1 MHKPAPLTCTLAIL
15 LLLSFA
21 GSVNIPTS
29 SASDQSSSLQG
40 ICRAPSAWIY
50 STLDSLPV
58 FRQVPKA
65 ISQEEK
71 NLEARMPRLASL
83 LHRLPVGKGSLVEG
97 WILKT
102 SPRYM

>member
-1 MHKPAPLTCTLAIL
+1 MHKPAPLIFILAIL
-15 LLLSFA
+15 LLLSFL
-21 GSVNIPTS
+21 GSVNIPAS
-29 SASDQSSSLQG
+29 AASDQSSSLQG

-50 STLDSLPV
+50 STLDSLPI
-58 FRQVPKA
+58 FRQVTEV
-65 ISQEEK
+65 IGQEEK

-97 WILKT
+97 WILKA